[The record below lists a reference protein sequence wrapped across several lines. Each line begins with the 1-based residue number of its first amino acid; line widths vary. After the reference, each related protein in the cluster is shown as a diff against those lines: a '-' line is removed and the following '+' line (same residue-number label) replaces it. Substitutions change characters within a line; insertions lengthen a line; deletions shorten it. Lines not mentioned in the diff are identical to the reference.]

1 MLTTESQSEFQSMA
15 GKATKEKLFV
25 LLLMTILPQA
35 FFALMRS
42 NFMTLSFFT
51 TRHTVSIF
59 YE

>member
-1 MLTTESQSEFQSMA
+1 MA

-59 YE
+59 LNKLLLSI